1 VQQAPPE
8 KANPFEIIGAWL
20 HVWTPPRG
28 VEIPPVPWRKLAI
41 GTGIGALIVGIALA
55 ILVPRID
62 ETKDRNAAE
71 EAAFRAQVQR
81 EQGARIT
88 YAQRATMGEAKALAP
103 AAGASASEI
112 EDARAKLREAM
123 EADLYAAAKARGAS
137 GEIKPVTGP
146 PTCERAPGTPEAGG
160 YGVFDCFLPTAKI
173 AATERNMAG
182 SLGYPWRAVLH
193 YDTFTYAYCRSEPI
207 PGEKAVVTDNQ
218 AIQLPAACQREQS

>member
-8 KANPFEIIGAWL
+8 KANPLEILGAWL

-28 VEIPPVPWRKLAI
+28 VEIPPVPWRKIAI
-41 GTGIGALIVGIALA
+41 GTGIGAVIVGIALA

-62 ETKDRNAAE
+62 ETKTQNAAE
-71 EAAFRAQVQR
+71 EAAFRAKVQR
-81 EQGARIT
+81 EQSERIT
-88 YAQRATMGEAKALAP
+88 RAQRATMGEAKALAP

-112 EDARAKLREAM
+112 EDARGKLNAAM
-123 EADLYAAAKARGAS
+123 QADLYADARARGAS

-146 PTCERAPGTPEAGG
+146 PQCVRAPGTPEAGS
-160 YGVFDCFLPTAKI
+160 YGVFDCFMPTAKI

-182 SLGYPWRAVLH
+182 ALGYPWRAVVH

-207 PGEKAVVTDNQ
+207 PGEKAVVVDNQ
-218 AIQLPAACQREQS
+218 AIQLPAACQRKQD